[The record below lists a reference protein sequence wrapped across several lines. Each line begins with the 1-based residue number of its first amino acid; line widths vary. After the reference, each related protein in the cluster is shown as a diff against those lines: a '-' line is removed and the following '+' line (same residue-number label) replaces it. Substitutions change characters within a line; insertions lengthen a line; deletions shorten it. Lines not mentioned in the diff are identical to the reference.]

1 MPTAHVV
8 RPCERTKEELH
19 AELEELAQ
27 RYLSMSADAFLE
39 AAEAHR
45 LPDTPAVRYMLVLSG
60 VAAWNQ
66 ARSATLLPDE
76 HGRS

>member
-1 MPTAHVV
+1 MSPVDSHRKQEEDSRSVMPTANVV

-39 AAEAHR
+39 AAKARR
-45 LPDTPAVRYMLVLSG
+45 LPDTPAVRYMLILSG
-60 VAAWNQ
+60 VAA
-66 ARSATLLPDE
+66 
-76 HGRS
+76 